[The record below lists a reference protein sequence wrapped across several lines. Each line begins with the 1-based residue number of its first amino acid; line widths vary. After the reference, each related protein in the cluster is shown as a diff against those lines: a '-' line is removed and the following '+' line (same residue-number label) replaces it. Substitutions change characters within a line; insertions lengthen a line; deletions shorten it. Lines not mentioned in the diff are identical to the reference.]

1 MLSVANVRSAGGAA
15 SYFAKDNYYTS
26 ADADRSGLWVGKGAE
41 QLGLTGTVE
50 ARAFEAILRGE
61 LPTGGRIGHEGAAH
75 RAGTDLTF
83 SLPKSWSMLALIGKD
98 QRIIDAYRKAVIE
111 TLQWAEKNAAFM
123 RVEQAGKERQVQTDN
138 LTVALF
144 QHDTNRN
151 QEPNLHFHAVVAN
164 MTQGKDGTWKAL
176 RNDRLWQLNTLLNA
190 MTMARF
196 RVAVEKLGYRVGEV
210 GKHGNFEA
218 AGIDREAVM
227 AFSTRRKEVLDARRG
242 SGLEAG
248 VIATLA
254 TRSAKE
260 QGVDRDA
267 LLNQW
272 QERAWGLGLDPA
284 GMVRD
289 ARQRSSLMAIADRKA
304 AHDRPS
310 IAQRGKVMVL
320 QLAER
325 LGIREGD
332 PLVPARIHLRP
343 GQEIAAAHAV
353 ASAVRHLSEREAA
366 FKATDLAKA
375 ALDLSLPTTMPLIEK
390 RIGQLADQGALSK
403 GRGAMQGWLT
413 TTDAV
418 ALESRM
424 LAEIEK
430 GKGAVAPIIPMDKA
444 GPQLQASAGLNFGM
458 QLNAGQEA
466 AGRMILSSTNRIV
479 AVQGVAGA
487 GKSSLLRPTAQ
498 ILAEHGKRVIGLGV
512 QNTLV
517 RMLERD
523 TGIPSMTLHRF
534 LGQHRALLDGTA
546 TKAEKNDA
554 RSSYR
559 DTVLVLDEASMVS
572 TRDQDRLVRLANLL
586 EVDRL
591 VLMGDPKQLGAVEA
605 GKPFALALAAGTET
619 ARMETNLRARS
630 ETLKLAQA
638 AAQQGRTGEAM
649 DHLKD
654 HIVEVSENSAVV
666 AAERW
671 LTLPPAERER
681 TGIYVS
687 GRQLRDEV
695 NAAVQTGLAA
705 NGEIGPDNM
714 TLTVLSRVNATR
726 EELRQVRTYAPG
738 MVLEVTARQSRQ
750 NLAKGR
756 YDVLK
761 VDPANGT
768 VELRDAKGH
777 RQTFLPSRIAAR
789 GDNEAL
795 QLHERKALTVY
806 IGDTVRWTAND
817 HQRGLINADRA
828 IVTAMAEGGLT
839 VRTSAGMDQQLK
851 AGDPMLARIDLAYAL
866 NAHMA
871 QGLTSD
877 KGIAVMDSHT
887 RKLLSARN
895 FLVTITRI
903 RDELTLIV
911 DNRDKVEM
919 GVGRN
924 PGDKTSALEVT
935 ERLGAAAAK
944 GQAAGRPQD
953 ITRPQDLENKREL
966 ERTITKV
973 VPFEM
978 GI

>member
-1 MLSVANVRSAGGAA
+1 MR
-15 SYFAKDNYYTS
+15 
-26 ADADRSGLWVGKGAE
+26 
-41 QLGLTGTVE
+41 
-50 ARAFEAILRGE
+50 FEAL
-61 LPTGGRIGHEGAAH
+61 
-75 RAGTDLTF
+75 
-83 SLPKSWSMLALIGKD
+83 
-98 QRIIDAYRKAVIE
+98 QRIVDAYREAVIE
-111 TLQWAEKNAAFM
+111 TLQWAEKNAAVM
-123 RVEQAGKERQVQTDN
+123 RVEQSGKEHQVQTDN

-196 RVAVEKLGYRVGEV
+196 RVEVEKLGYAVGEV
-210 GKHGNFEA
+210 GQHGNFEA

-227 AFSTRRKEVLDARRG
+227 AFSTRRQEVLEARRG

-267 LLNQW
+267 LLTQW
-272 QERAWGLGLDPA
+272 QERAWGLGLDLV

-289 ARQRSSLMAIADRKA
+289 ARERSNTMAIADRRA
-304 AHDRPS
+304 SQDRPS

-320 QLAER
+320 ELAER

-343 GQEIAAAHAV
+343 AQEIAAAHAV

-375 ALDLSLPTTMPLIEK
+375 ALDLALPTTMPLIEK
-390 RIGQLADQGALSK
+390 RIGQLTAQGALSK

-418 ALESRM
+418 GLESSM

-430 GKGAVAPIIPMDKA
+430 GKGAVAPILSSEEA
-444 GPQLQASAGLNFGM
+444 GPQLQASASLNFGM
-458 QLNAGQEA
+458 KLNAGQEA
-466 AGRMILSSTNRIV
+466 AGRMILSSTSRIV

-487 GKSSLLRPTAQ
+487 GKSTLLRPAAQ
-498 ILAEHGKRVIGLGV
+498 ILAENGKRVIGLGV

-517 RMLERD
+517 RTLERD

-546 TKAEKNDA
+546 SIVEIAEA
-554 RSSYR
+554 RTAYR

-605 GKPFALALAAGTET
+605 GKPFALAIAAGTET
-619 ARMETNLRARS
+619 ARMDTNLRARS
-630 ETLKLAQA
+630 ETLKLAQD
-638 AAQQGRTGEAM
+638 AAQQGRPGEAM
-649 DHLKD
+649 EHLKE

-671 LTLPPAERER
+671 LSLPPAERER
-681 TGIYVS
+681 TGIYVP

-695 NAAVQTGLAA
+695 NVAVQTGLAA
-705 NGEIGPDNM
+705 NGEIGPDKM

-738 MVLEVTARQSRQ
+738 MVLEVAARQSRQ

-761 VDPANGT
+761 VDAAKGA
-768 VELRDAKGH
+768 VELRGVDGY
-777 RQTFLPSRIAAR
+777 RQTFLPSRIGAK
-789 GDNEAL
+789 GDNQAL
-795 QLHERKALTVY
+795 QLLERKALTIY
-806 IGDTVRWTAND
+806 TGDTVRWTAND

-828 IVTAMAEGGLT
+828 NVTAIADNGLT
-839 VRTSAGMDQQLK
+839 VRTSAGMDHKLE
-851 AGDPMLARIDLAYAL
+851 ADDPMLARIDLAYAL

-877 KGIAVMDSHT
+877 KGIAVMDSRT
-887 RKLLSARN
+887 RRLLSARN
-895 FLVTITRI
+895 FLVTITRL

-911 DNRDKVEM
+911 DSRDKVEM
-919 GVGRN
+919 GIGRN

-944 GQAAGRPQD
+944 GQAASKPQD
-953 ITRPQDLENKREL
+953 IARQQDVENKREL

>member
-26 ADADRSGLWVGKGAE
+26 ADADRSGFWVGKGAE
-41 QLGLTGTVE
+41 RLGLTGIVE

-83 SLPKSWSMLALIGKD
+83 SLPKSWSMLALVGKD
-98 QRIIDAYRKAVIE
+98 QRIVDAYREAVIE
-111 TLQWAEKNAAFM
+111 TLQWAERSAAFM
-123 RVEQAGKERQVQTDN
+123 RVEHAGKERQVQTDN

-151 QEPNLHFHAVVAN
+151 QEPNIHFHAVVAN

-196 RVAVEKLGYRVGEV
+196 RVEVEKLGYAIGEL
-210 GKHGNFEA
+210 GKHGNFEV

-227 AFSTRRKEVLDARRG
+227 AFSTRRQEVLEARRG
-242 SGLEAG
+242 GGLEAG

-267 LLNQW
+267 LLTQW

-289 ARQRSSLMAIADRKA
+289 ARQQSSLMAIADRKA
-304 AHDRPS
+304 SQDRPS
-310 IAQRGKVMVL
+310 IAQRGKVTVL
-320 QLAER
+320 ELAER

-343 GQEIAAAHAV
+343 AQEIAAAHAV

-375 ALDLSLPTTMPLIEK
+375 ALDIGLPTTMPLIEK
-390 RIGQLADQGALSK
+390 RIGQLADKGALRK

-413 TTDAV
+413 TSDAV

-424 LAEIEK
+424 LAEIEM
-430 GKGAVAPIIPMDKA
+430 GKGATTPIIPMDEA
-444 GPQLQASAGLNFGM
+444 GPQLQASASLNFRM

-498 ILAEHGKRVIGLGV
+498 ILAENGKRVIGLGV

-517 RMLERD
+517 RMLERE

-534 LGQHRALLDGTA
+534 LGQHRNLLDGNA
-546 TKAEKNDA
+546 SKAEQAVAKA
-554 RSSYR
+554 AYR

-572 TRDQDRLVRLANLL
+572 TGDQDRLVRLANML

-605 GKPFALALAAGTET
+605 GKPFALALAAGAET
-619 ARMETNLRARS
+619 ARMDTNLRARS
-630 ETLKLAQA
+630 DTLKLAQA
-638 AAQQGRTGEAM
+638 AAQQGRTGEAIE
-649 DHLKD
+649 HLKD
-654 HIVEVSENSAVV
+654 HIDEVSESSAVV

-671 LTLPPAERER
+671 LSLPPAERER
-681 TGIYVS
+681 TGIHVS

-705 NGEIGPDNM
+705 NGEIGPDKI

-738 MVLEVTARQSRQ
+738 MVLEVTTRQSRQ
-750 NLAKGR
+750 SLAKGR

-761 VDPANGT
+761 VDAAKGI
-768 VELRDAKGH
+768 VELRGIEGH
-777 RQTFLPSRIAAR
+777 RQTFQPSRIGAK
-789 GDNEAL
+789 GNNQAL
-795 QLHERKALTVY
+795 KLLERKALTIY
-806 IGDTVRWTAND
+806 TGDTIRWTAND

-828 IVTAMAEGGLT
+828 TITAITQDSIG
-839 VRTSAGMDQQLK
+839 VRTSSEMDQKLNV
-851 AGDPMLARIDLAYAL
+851 GDPMLARIDLAYAL

-877 KGIAVMDSHT
+877 KGIAVMDSRT
-887 RKLLSARN
+887 RTLLSARN
-895 FLVTITRI
+895 FLVTITRL

-919 GVGRN
+919 GIGRN

-944 GQAAGRPQD
+944 GQAAGKPQEVGKLQEAEKM
-953 ITRPQDLENKREL
+953 PEL
-966 ERTITKV
+966 ERMITKV

>member
-41 QLGLTGTVE
+41 RLGLTGTVD

-61 LPTGGRIGHEGAAH
+61 LPAGGRIGHEGAAH

-98 QRIIDAYRKAVIE
+98 QRIIDAYRDAVIE

-164 MTQGKDGTWKAL
+164 MTQSKDGTWKAL
-176 RNDRLWQLNTLLNA
+176 RNDRLWQFNTLLNA

-196 RVAVEKLGYRVGEV
+196 RVEVEKLGYAVGEV

-218 AGIDREAVM
+218 AGIDREAAM
-227 AFSTRRKEVLDARRG
+227 AFSTRRQEVLEARRG

-260 QGVDRDA
+260 QSVDRDA
-267 LLNQW
+267 LLTQW
-272 QERAWGLGLDPA
+272 KERAWGLGLDLV

-289 ARQRSSLMAIADRKA
+289 ARERSNAMAIADRRA
-304 AHDRPS
+304 AHNRPS

-320 QLAER
+320 ALAER

-343 GQEIAAAHAV
+343 AQEIAAAHAV

-375 ALDLSLPTTMPLIEK
+375 ALDLALPTTMPLIEK
-390 RIGQLADQGALSK
+390 RIGQLAEQSALSR

-413 TTDAV
+413 TSDAV
-418 ALESRM
+418 ALEGRM

-430 GKGAVAPIIPMDKA
+430 GKGSVAPIIGMDEA
-444 GPQLQASAGLNFGM
+444 GPQLQASASLNFGM
-458 QLNAGQEA
+458 QLNAGQQA
-466 AGRMILSSTNRIV
+466 AGRMILSSTSRIV

-498 ILAEHGKRVIGLGV
+498 ILAENGKRVIGLGV

-546 TKAEKNDA
+546 SKAEIYEV

-572 TRDQDRLVRLANLL
+572 TRDQDRLVRLANVL

-591 VLMGDPKQLGAVEA
+591 VMMGDPKQLGAVEA

-619 ARMETNLRARS
+619 ARMATNLRARS
-630 ETLKLAQA
+630 QTLKLAQA
-638 AAQQGRTGEAM
+638 AAQQGRTGEAL
-649 DHLKD
+649 DHLQD
-654 HIVEVSENSAVV
+654 HIVEVSENGAVV

-671 LTLPPAERER
+671 LSLPPADRER

-687 GRQLRDEV
+687 GRQLRDQV

-705 NGEIGPDNM
+705 NGEIGPGKL

-726 EELRQVRTYAPG
+726 EELRQVRTYEPG
-738 MVLEVTARQSRQ
+738 MVLEVATRQSRQ
-750 NLAKGR
+750 NLAKGT
-756 YDVLK
+756 YDVLQ
-761 VDPANGT
+761 VDAEKGT
-768 VELRDAKGH
+768 VELRDTNGH
-777 RQTFLPSRIAAR
+777 RQTFLPLRIGAK
-789 GDNEAL
+789 GDNQAL

-806 IGDTVRWTAND
+806 TGDTVRWTAND

-828 IVTAMAEGGLT
+828 TITAIANGGLT
-839 VRTSAGMDQQLK
+839 VRTSAGMDQPLK
-851 AGDPMLARIDLAYAL
+851 VGDPMLARIDLAYAL

-877 KGIAVMDSHT
+877 KGIAVMDSRT

-895 FLVTITRI
+895 FLVTITRL

-911 DNRDKVEM
+911 NNRDKVEM
-919 GVGRN
+919 GIGRN

-944 GQAAGRPQD
+944 GQSASKAPE
-953 ITRPQDLENKREL
+953 PEAESKKPPEL
-966 ERTITKV
+966 ERTITRV

>member
-1 MLSVANVRSAGGAA
+1 M
-15 SYFAKDNYYTS
+15 
-26 ADADRSGLWVGKGAE
+26 
-41 QLGLTGTVE
+41 
-50 ARAFEAILRGE
+50 
-61 LPTGGRIGHEGAAH
+61 
-75 RAGTDLTF
+75 
-83 SLPKSWSMLALIGKD
+83 
-98 QRIIDAYRKAVIE
+98 
-111 TLQWAEKNAAFM
+111 
-123 RVEQAGKERQVQTDN
+123 
-138 LTVALF
+138 
-144 QHDTNRN
+144 
-151 QEPNLHFHAVVAN
+151 
-164 MTQGKDGTWKAL
+164 
-176 RNDRLWQLNTLLNA
+176 
-190 MTMARF
+190 
-196 RVAVEKLGYRVGEV
+196 
-210 GKHGNFEA
+210 
-218 AGIDREAVM
+218 
-227 AFSTRRKEVLDARRG
+227 
-242 SGLEAG
+242 
-248 VIATLA
+248 IATLA

-260 QGVDRDA
+260 QGIDRDA
-267 LLNQW
+267 LLEQW
-272 QERAWGLGLDPA
+272 QERAWGLGLDLV
-284 GMVRD
+284 GIVRD
-289 ARQRSSLMAIADRKA
+289 ARERSNAMVIADRKA
-304 AHDRPS
+304 SQDRPS

-320 QLAER
+320 ELAER

-343 GQEIAAAHAV
+343 AQEIAAAHAV
-353 ASAVRHLSEREAA
+353 ASAVRHLSEREEA

-375 ALDLSLPTTMPLIEK
+375 ALDLGLPTTMPLIEK

-430 GKGAVAPIIPMDKA
+430 GKGGATPIIEMAEA
-444 GPQLQASAGLNFGM
+444 GPQLQASASLNFGM
-458 QLNAGQEA
+458 RLNAGQEA
-466 AGRMILSSTNRIV
+466 AGRIILSSTNRIV
-479 AVQGVAGA
+479 AVQGVAGV

-523 TGIPSMTLHRF
+523 TGIPSMTVHRF
-534 LGQHRALLDGTA
+534 LGQHRTLLDGTPG
-546 TKAEKNDA
+546 KAGMAEA
-554 RSSYR
+554 RAAYR
-559 DTVLVLDEASMVS
+559 DAVLVLDEASMVS
-572 TRDQDRLVRLANLL
+572 IRDQDRFARLANLL

-591 VLMGDPKQLGAVEA
+591 VLMGDPTQLGAVEA

-630 ETLKLAQA
+630 EMLKLAQA
-638 AAQQGRTGEAM
+638 AAQQGRTGEVM
-649 DHLKD
+649 EHLKG
-654 HIVEVSENSAVV
+654 HIVEVGEDSAIV

-726 EELRQVRTYAPG
+726 EELRHARTYAPG
-738 MVLEVTARQSRQ
+738 MVLEVATRQSRH

-761 VDPANGT
+761 VDAAKVT
-768 VELRDAKGH
+768 VELRDNGGH
-777 RQTFLPSRIAAR
+777 LRTFLPSRMGAK
-789 GDNEAL
+789 GDNQAL
-795 QLHERKALTVY
+795 QLHERKVLTVY
-806 IGDTVRWTAND
+806 TRDTIRWTAND

-828 IVTAMAEGGLT
+828 TITAIADNGLT
-839 VRTSAGMDQQLK
+839 VRTSTGMDQKLE
-851 AGDPMLARIDLAYAL
+851 AGDPMLARIDLDYAL

-877 KGIAVMDSHT
+877 KGIAVMDSRT

-895 FLVTITRI
+895 FLVTITRL

-919 GVGRN
+919 GIGRN

-944 GQAAGRPQD
+944 GLTAGKPQE
-953 ITRPQDLENKREL
+953 ITRPQDVESKREL

>member
-15 SYFAKDNYYTS
+15 SYFAKDNYYAS
-26 ADADRSGLWVGKGAE
+26 ADADRFGLWVGKGAE
-41 QLGLTGTVE
+41 RLGLSGTVE
-50 ARAFEAILRGE
+50 PRAFEAILRGE

-83 SLPKSWSMLALIGKD
+83 SLPKSWSMLALVGKD
-98 QRIIDAYRKAVIE
+98 QRIIDAYRSAVIE
-111 TLQWAEKNAAFM
+111 TLQWAERNAAFV
-123 RVEQAGKERQVQTDN
+123 RVETAGKERQVQTDN

-164 MTQGKDGTWKAL
+164 MTQAPDGTWKAL

-190 MTMARF
+190 MTMAHF
-196 RVAVEKLGYRVGEV
+196 RVEVEKLGYRSGEV

-227 AFSTRRKEVLDARRG
+227 AFSTRRQEVLEARRG
-242 SGLEAG
+242 PGLEAG
-248 VIATLA
+248 LIATLA
-254 TRSAKE
+254 TRSAK
-260 QGVDRDA
+260 QSDVDRGA
-267 LLNQW
+267 LLSQW
-272 QERAWGLGLDPA
+272 RERAWSLGLDLQ

-289 ARQRSSLMAIADRKA
+289 TRERSAAMAIAEQKLHR
-304 AHDRPS
+304 DRPS
-310 IAQRGKVMVL
+310 IAQRGRVIAMEL
-320 QLAER
+320 TER
-325 LGIREGD
+325 LGLKQGD

-343 GQEIAAAHAV
+343 AQEIAAAHAV

-366 FKATDLAKA
+366 FRGTDLAKA
-375 ALDLSLPTTMPLIEK
+375 ALDFALPTTMPLIEK
-390 RIGQLADQGALSK
+390 RIAQPTELGALSK

-413 TTDAV
+413 TPGAA

-424 LAEIEK
+424 LAEIEQ
-430 GKGAVAPIIPMDKA
+430 GRGTVSSILPSEEA
-444 GPQLQASAGLNFGM
+444 GSQLQASAKLNFGM
-458 QLNAGQEA
+458 TLNAGQEA
-466 AGRMILSSTNRIV
+466 AGRMIMSSSNRIV

-498 ILAEHGKRVIGLGV
+498 ILAEQRKQVLGLGV

-534 LGQHRALLDGTA
+534 LAQHRGLLDGGA
-546 TKAEKNDA
+546 SKAELAEA
-554 RSSYR
+554 RTAYR

-572 TRDQDRLVRLANLL
+572 TRDQDRLVRLANVL
-586 EVDRL
+586 EVGRL

-619 ARMETNLRARS
+619 ARMDTNLRARS
-630 ETLKLAQA
+630 QTLRLAQA
-638 AAQQGRTGEAM
+638 AAQQGRTGEAF

-654 HIVEVSENSAVV
+654 HTVEVRESGALV

-671 LTLPPAERER
+671 LSLPPAERER
-681 TGIYVS
+681 TGIYVA
-687 GRQLRDEV
+687 GRKLRDEV
-695 NAAVQTGLAA
+695 NAAVQTGLVA
-705 NGEIGPDNM
+705 NRDIGPGRID
-714 TLTVLSRVNATR
+714 LTVLSGVNTTR
-726 EELRQVRTYAPG
+726 EELRHTGTYQPG
-738 MVLEVTARQSRQ
+738 MVLELAARQSRQ
-750 NLAKGR
+750 QLAKGR
-756 YDVLK
+756 CDIVK
-761 VDPANGT
+761 VDAGRGEITLKDTAGQQRIFKPGRLGT
-768 VELRDAKGH
+768 AGESQA
-777 RQTFLPSRIAAR
+777 I
-789 GDNEAL
+789 
-795 QLHERKALTVY
+795 QLHERKPLTLY
-806 IGDTVRWTAND
+806 TGDMIRWTAND

-828 IVTAMAEGGLT
+828 KVTAITEAGVA
-839 VRTSAGMDQQLK
+839 VRTSAGMEHLLK
-851 AGDPMLARIDLAYAL
+851 RDDPMLALIDLAYAL

-877 KGIAVMDSHT
+877 KGIAVMDSQT

-895 FLVTITRI
+895 FLVTITRL

-911 DNRDKVEM
+911 DNRDKV
-919 GVGRN
+919 GVGIGRN

-935 ERLGAAAAK
+935 ERLGAAATR
-944 GQAAGRPQD
+944 GQAAGKAPA
-953 ITRPQDLENKREL
+953 PEPKGKEPLEL

-973 VPFEM
+973 LPFEM